1 MVGHGGRQD
10 AMEVAWVG
18 HVHGRSKGAH
28 GYMLVMCEARGGRP
42 RAGVWGAG
50 HQRVGC
56 GEPSEHGDASVC
68 VWGWGA
74 HQGGM
79 GTRARSAR

>member
-10 AMEVAWVG
+10 TMEAAWVG
-18 HVHGRSKGAH
+18 RVHGRSKGVG
-28 GYMLVMCEARGGRP
+28 GYALVMREGHGGGP

-56 GEPSEHGDASVC
+56 GEPSERSDALVR

-79 GTRARSAR
+79 GTRAWGTG